1 MRHGWLRLRVCGAVL
16 AVSTLVLGS
25 SGAFAIGEVTS
36 VSIVDAPRPQPK
48 WGYAPG
54 TRTIAPG
61 TWVTWSN
68 DGQDAHS
75 VTATDGA
82 FDSGDLAPSEG
93 FSWFFDQPGTF
104 SYVCA
109 LHPWMTGKVIVGDGL
124 GLATDQP
131 ADDSVAP
138 DGEPPPAP
146 DDSATAPG

>member
-1 MRHGWLRLRVCGAVL
+1 MRAGWLSLH
-16 AVSTLVLGS
+16 VLGAALAINVLVGES
-25 SGAFAIGEVTS
+25 SAFAIGQVAS

-68 DGQDAHS
+68 DGQDEHS
-75 VTATDGA
+75 VTASDGS

-104 SYVCA
+104 SYVCT
-109 LHPWMTGKVIVGDGL
+109 LHPWMTGKVIVGDGV
-124 GLATDQP
+124 AVETDQP
-131 ADDSVAP
+131 ADGSQAP
-138 DGEPPPAP
+138 DAGEPPAP
-146 DDSATAPG
+146 EDSATTPG